1 MRAGETGREGFFLGG
16 FLLLLY
22 IDIFFFSEPSLKIQ
36 GEQSGCQ
43 SRAWRES
50 LLLLIFFFHDKLPLG
65 FCCVGFLPSPRPCWG
80 MRIKAHPT
88 NGEKRQVT
96 DQRAGGFLPLSPGHA
111 GQFVHPASPSPSRP
125 HPLLRGVS
133 GPGRPHLALDDS

>member
-1 MRAGETGREGFFLGG
+1 MRAGETGREAFFLGG

-36 GEQSGCQ
+36 GEQSDCQ

-65 FCCVGFLPSPRPCWG
+65 FCCIGFLPSPRPCWG
-80 MRIKAHPT
+80 KRIKAHPT

-96 DQRAGGFLPLSPGHA
+96 ACWWIPPTVPRTRWSVCPPCLSQPLPA
-111 GQFVHPASPSPSRP
+111 PSPP
-125 HPLLRGVS
+125 KGCLRTRQATLSAG
-133 GPGRPHLALDDS
+133 